1 MVDPE
6 HLAAVAADPDR
17 IGELGIAALALDAEA
32 HTLAW
37 NRAFLEL
44 FPEHLGWIH
53 PGESY
58 AQNLRRFYRVRLDPQ
73 ELPWLETY
81 VAEGLARHQRQLAPY
96 DFLHRNR
103 WLRVAVRP
111 LAGGGRLRFWST
123 AAPPRDG
130 QALAG
135 VIVGSGTSAMADILS
150 QTADGLAVRNAAG
163 EIVIANQPFAEL
175 YGLAD
180 ASQAIGMTF
189 AELLDLA
196 AIGDTG
202 AAGTRWADHWR
213 FPGAPFELPLPGD
226 RWVRVREQRMHDG
239 RWIGTHVDVTDLC
252 RMQRSLSQAR
262 SRAEELAAMLQN
274 EIQERKRAEA
284 QMVQSARLLSLGQMA
299 TGLAHELNQPLAVM
313 ALAADNAIRSLHEAG
328 ADAIP
333 EALERL
339 EGIANNCLRARG
351 VVDHLRLFGRADDPP
366 ATPEPMA
373 LPEAIKGALLLA
385 EAAIRS
391 AGIAL
396 TVSLPAARLQILGR
410 AIPLE
415 QAILNL
421 LLNARDAILG
431 HGRLD
436 GAIHVAVTQQA
447 EEVVL
452 TVSDNGGG
460 FAAGVLPRA
469 LEPFFTTKA
478 AGKGN
483 GLGLSLAYSTIRG
496 MGGSLTLANAGD
508 GAVARIILPIS
519 EAKP

>member
-6 HLAAVAADPDR
+6 HLAAIVADPDR
-17 IGELGIAALALDAEA
+17 IEELGVAALALDAQA
-32 HTLAW
+32 NTLRW
-37 NRAFLEL
+37 NRAFLQL
-44 FPEHLGWIH
+44 FPEHAGWIH
-53 PGESY
+53 PGEPY
-58 AQNLRRFYRVRLDPQ
+58 AENLRRFYRARLDQQ
-73 ELPWLETY
+73 ELPWIETY
-81 VAEGLARHQRQLAPY
+81 VAEGVARHHRQLAPY

-135 VIVGSGTSAMADILS
+135 LIVGSRASAVEHVLS
-150 QTADGLAVRNAAG
+150 QTADGLAVRDAAG
-163 EIVIANQPFAEL
+163 PILIANQPFAEL
-175 YGLAD
+175 YGLAH
-180 ASQAIGMTF
+180 ASQAIGKTF
-189 AELLDLA
+189 AEVLDLA
-196 AIGDTG
+196 AAGDG
-202 AAGTRWADHWR
+202 GEAGKRWADHWR

-226 RWVRVREQRMHDG
+226 RWVRVREQRMQDG

-252 RMQRSLSQAR
+252 RTQRSLAEAR
-262 SRAEELAAMLQN
+262 QRAEELATMLNN

-284 QMVQSARLLSLGQMA
+284 QMVQAARLLSLGQMA

-313 ALAADNAIRSLHEAG
+313 ALAADNAIMSLQEGG
-328 ADAIP
+328 ATAIP
-333 EALERL
+333 DALERL
-339 EGIANNCLRARG
+339 EGIANSCLRARG

-366 ATPEPMA
+366 AASEPVA
-373 LPEAIKGALLLA
+373 VAEAVQGALLLA

-396 TVSLPAARLQILGR
+396 TVSLPAAPLRVLGQT
-410 AIPLE
+410 IPLE

-431 HGRLD
+431 QCRLD
-436 GAIHVAVTQQA
+436 GAIRLAVTEEA
-447 EEVVL
+447 EEVML

-460 FAAGVLPRA
+460 FAPEVLPRA

-478 AGKGN
+478 AGKGT

-508 GAVARIILPIS
+508 GAVARIGLPIS
-519 EAKP
+519 KAKP